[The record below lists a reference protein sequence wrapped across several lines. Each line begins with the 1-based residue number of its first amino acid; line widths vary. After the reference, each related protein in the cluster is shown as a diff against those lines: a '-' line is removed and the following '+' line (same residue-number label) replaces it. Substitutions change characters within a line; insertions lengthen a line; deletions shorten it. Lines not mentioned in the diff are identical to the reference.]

1 MMTALAFYV
10 ALFPRNH
17 KKASLRSP
25 SPLKLALLLVFI
37 QSRPEGAASLVI
49 KTQEQ
54 LGEKREHLFAE
65 STSINSYNWKGI
77 LMVVF
82 HWADNKS
89 RRNCAHCAVQ
99 SPSADF
105 ELTTGGTFCEWL
117 MEQLSSAEPG
127 SVLLSITANSKQPHG
142 HTHPTHTTPARL
154 IRLLFHLH
162 TQPLYPCK
170 YRKICHLKITPWS
183 NFLLETNSSSS
194 LKM

>member
-1 MMTALAFYV
+1 MMTALAFCV

-25 SPLKLALLLVFI
+25 SPLKLALLLACT

-117 MEQLSSAEPG
+117 LEQLSSAEPG
-127 SVLLSITANSKQPHG
+127 SVLLQFQFTTANN
-142 HTHPTHTTPARL
+142 HTGTP
-154 IRLLFHLH
+154 ILH
-162 TQPLYPCK
+162 TQHQQDWSLTSLPSVYTTSLY
-170 YRKICHLKITPWS
+170 
-183 NFLLETNSSSS
+183 
-194 LKM
+194 M

>member
-1 MMTALAFYV
+1 MMNALAFHV
-10 ALFPRNH
+10 DLFPPNH

-25 SPLKLALLLVFI
+25 SPLKLACT

-49 KTQEQ
+49 KPQEQ
-54 LGEKREHLFAE
+54 QGEKREHLFAE

-105 ELTTGGTFCEWL
+105 ELTIGGTFCEWL

-127 SVLLSITANSKQPHG
+127 SVLLSITTANN
-142 HTHPTHTTPARL
+142 HTGTP
-154 IRLLFHLH
+154 ILH
-162 TQPLYPCK
+162 TQ
-170 YRKICHLKITPWS
+170 HQQDWS
-183 NFLLETNSSSS
+183 LTS
-194 LKM
+194 LPSAYTTSLSMQM